1 MSLLSTRGP
10 ILGLS
15 GLAAIL
21 FALFAT
27 GCKHPVVGV
36 DGLTPFRDPET
47 YLWGYRDRTGTVR
60 IAPAFT
66 FADDQWNEGFAWVDT
81 ERCSRSAHPDWRCRL
96 EISGQDDCGTFIRP
110 DGSRLFSFHAHEV
123 ADISND
129 MWDFVPPRFDHGL
142 AFVRFPDG
150 LVRGITTN
158 GTPLP
163 LHDRYGGFVTIDHAD
178 YITYRGDWALVE
190 LTNGC
195 LGVLGPDHDFAVG
208 PSDDTEM
215 VLETWRRGLVAEPGL

>member
-1 MSLLSTRGP
+1 MRKIVLIKVLFGFAG
-10 ILGLS
+10 I
-15 GLAAIL
+15 AAIFVVLILHGLHAPNANEENLIPFQDPRTGL
-21 FALFAT
+21 F
-27 GCKHPVVGV
+27 
-36 DGLTPFRDPET
+36 
-47 YLWGYRDRTGTVR
+47 GYRDGDGTVR
-60 IAPAFT
+60 LSPVFT
-66 FADDQWNEGFAWVDT
+66 FADDQWHEGFAWVDT

-123 ADISND
+123 ANLYND

-163 LHDRYGGFVTIDHAD
+163 LHDQYGGFAAIDLRQFGEYT
-178 YITYRGDWALVE
+178 YIWYRGDWALVE
-190 LTNGC
+190 LTN
-195 LGVLGPDHDFAVG
+195 
-208 PSDDTEM
+208 
-215 VLETWRRGLVAEPGL
+215 